1 MSPPKTRKYDA
12 EAHRKPPT
20 LVMKRTITS
29 LDQDPEAAAMLLKR
43 IPEWRAEAD
52 RLEAQLANLT
62 LPERLATLMFKVDV
76 PLKIK
81 EQEKEWDPNGGG
93 TITLG
98 EFRQHIRG
106 VGLEASNEDI
116 DALFQQWDKDGGG
129 TLDLT
134 ELEAALLAM
143 REDFLLKFGEDGWKV
158 NLELEAEKLRA
169 RAVAGKVALEA
180 SRKAESQEAELRA
193 LLSDIEGRVGVQ
205 LGIVLVARKIR
216 VGEVVGTWCKTKGNA
231 ARRELTREEFKDEV
245 YRLDVRV
252 HGEAVG
258 RKVLG
263 ELFDTVDSDKNGWL
277 DMAEA
282 QAALKKWEAEA
293 IRASA
298 ERTTKEKQVRR
309 IKNLASRKLQAAL
322 REPSAAKG
330 AMHDEGLQ
338 GVAFSSDVDGRPPVV
353 RTGSPTSRAGSP
365 NSSTARRAS
374 PARKRLPVTAR

>member
-1 MSPPKTRKYDA
+1 M
-12 EAHRKPPT
+12 T
-20 LVMKRTITS
+20 L
-29 LDQDPEAAAMLLKR
+29 
-43 IPEWRAEAD
+43 W
-52 RLEAQLANLT
+52 
-62 LPERLATLMFKVDV
+62 
-76 PLKIK
+76 
-81 EQEKEWDPNGGG
+81 
-93 TITLG
+93 
-98 EFRQHIRG
+98 
-106 VGLEASNEDI
+106 
-116 DALFQQWDKDGGG
+116 
-129 TLDLT
+129 
-134 ELEAALLAM
+134 
-143 REDFLLKFGEDGWKV
+143 
-158 NLELEAEKLRA
+158 RA
-169 RAVAGKVALEA
+169 RAL
-180 SRKAESQEAELRA
+180 SHRLRA

-263 ELFDTVDSDKNGWL
+263 ELFDTVDSDKVRGHSQAGARGVPTLYQLHTHTPCALPYRCPKISPTMTPPTWILLPSTTFAPTPPPCTPHPRVRAVCHPPTQLPRWRHARPRPLRAQLRLPSSHPPPVIAQNGWL